1 MTKIKKTI
9 VVVLGMHRSG
19 TSAITR
25 GLSVLGVELGDTLM
39 PAKENNNAKG
49 FWEDVDIN
57 ELNIELMTALGYQW
71 DSLTPLSAELC
82 LSEVALAFLPR
93 AKALLNS
100 KLSDHGLY
108 GIKDPRVSV
117 LLPFWQRVFN
127 ELELDVRYVIA
138 LRSPLSVASS
148 LAKRDSF
155 SAEKSHYLWLQY
167 MLASL
172 LYTQDEQ
179 RLVVDFDCLMTEPEQ
194 ELARIA
200 SLLDADFSADSAA
213 FIEYSQQFLDSKL
226 RHVSYT
232 EQDTEQSESL
242 NNTVKILYALL
253 LRLAQGKLRFTDA
266 NYSAA
271 LDKINGDYISLV
283 PALNYINKI
292 SRKFDERK
300 VTLDHQQALISAKD
314 VHIDN
319 IEAHT
324 KNLDQAI
331 IDLVSHQKHLGQILS
346 EQQQSLV
353 NNANLIVEQQH
364 ALADKEQNLIL
375 LQMQLAEHQA
385 IMLQMQQS
393 ASWRVTSGL
402 RAVKRI
408 SRDNLSQWRTLSKSS
423 AQFIQAQG
431 GLLPTAKKTLAVC
444 KRDGIKSL
452 PHHFRKIFNHST
464 HHPHAVGNN
473 DYAGWVSTYD
483 TMTDSK
489 RNKIKSAIK
498 NLERS
503 PLIAIIMPVYNVE
516 PTLLVQA
523 VSSIQQQLYPNWEL
537 CIADDAST
545 DTEIRPLLER
555 LAAEDDRIKVAFREK
570 NGHISAASNSA
581 LELVTADW
589 VALMDHDDLLPEHAL
604 FHVAEAII
612 NNPDALI
619 FYSDEDKLDEQGNR
633 TEPHFK
639 SDWNPDLFFS
649 QNYVSHLGVYHKSI
663 LDKISGFRV
672 GVEGS
677 QDYDLLLRCLPYLKD
692 EQIIHIP
699 KVLYHWRMVEGST
712 ALASGEKNYT
722 VEAGMKAL
730 RDYFNSQ
737 NIKVSVE
744 EAVIPNTYHVRYD
757 MEGNEPLV
765 SLLIPTRDY
774 LHLLET
780 CVRSILEK
788 STYRNFEILILDN
801 GSVEEETISF
811 FKTIQSEYKC
821 VTVLHY
827 DKPFNY
833 SEINNFGVIHA
844 KGSIIGLV
852 NNDIEVIEPDWLTNM
867 VCHVVRPEIGC
878 VGAKLYYGN
887 NTLQHGGVILGI
899 GGLANHSHK
908 YYPYDHPGYYARL
921 TCIQNL
927 SAVTAAC
934 LLVRREVFEAAGGL
948 DAVNLKVAFND
959 VDFCMK
965 VRELGYRNLWTPY
978 AELYHHE
985 SVSRGAED
993 TPEKYARFKSEVDFM
1008 VSKWGEKLTLDPYYN
1023 VNLTIGHEDFSLA
1036 WPPRQVAVI

>member
-1 MTKIKKTI
+1 MTDTKKTI

-19 TSAITR
+19 TSALTR
-25 GLSVLGVELGDTLM
+25 GLSVLGVELGDSLL
-39 PAKENNNAKG
+39 PAQADNSKG
-49 FWEDVDIN
+49 FWEDQDIN
-57 ELNIELMTALGYQW
+57 ELNIELMAALGTSW
-71 DSLTPLSAELC
+71 DSLAPLTAKQC
-82 LSEVALAFLPR
+82 LSEAALAFLPK
-93 AKALLNS
+93 AKVLLQEKMVEHALF
-100 KLSDHGLY
+100 

-117 LLPFWQRVFN
+117 LLPFWQRVFS
-127 ELELDVRYVIA
+127 ELALKVQYVIA

-148 LAKRDSF
+148 LAKRDNF
-155 SAEKSHYLWLQY
+155 AAEKSYYLWLLY
-167 MLASL
+167 MLACL
-172 LYTQDEQ
+172 EHTQGGK
-179 RLVVDFDCLMTEPEQ
+179 RLVIDFDCLMAEPEQ
-194 ELARIA
+194 QLARIA
-200 SLLDADFSADSAA
+200 SLLEVGFSADSDA

-226 RHVSYT
+226 RHANYSL
-232 EQDTEQSESL
+232 QDTEQDLALHEAGK
-242 NNTVKILYALL
+242 NLYALL
-253 LRLAQGKLRFTDA
+253 LCLAKGELDFTDVS
-266 NYSAA
+266 YSQS
-271 LDKINGDYISLV
+271 LEEVNSELIKLV
-283 PALNYINKI
+283 PSLHYINHILSQLDI
-292 SRKFDERK
+292 SN
-300 VTLDHQQALISAKD
+300 VMLDGNKRTMDVMQATIAAKD
-314 VHIDN
+314 VHITN
-319 IEAHT
+319 IEAHE
-324 KNLDQAI
+324 KQLNKAI
-331 IDLVSHQKHLGQILS
+331 LDLVNHQNHLDRVLA
-346 EQQQSLV
+346 EQ
-353 NNANLIVEQQH
+353 EKE
-364 ALADKEQNLIL
+364 LADKEQSLIS
-375 LQMQLAEHQA
+375 LQMQVAEHQA
-385 IMLQMQQS
+385 VMLQMQQS
-393 ASWRVTSGL
+393 ASWRLTSGL
-402 RAVKRI
+402 RAAKKI
-408 SRDNLSQWRTLSKSS
+408 SSDNLSQLRVVSKSS
-423 AQFIQAQG
+423 AQFIHTQG
-431 GLLPTAKKTLAVC
+431 GLLPVAKKTLSIC
-444 KRDGIKSL
+444 KRDGIKGL
-452 PHHFRKIFNHST
+452 PHHFRKIFNHANPNPN
-464 HHPHAVGNN
+464 PHAVGNN
-473 DYAGWVSTYD
+473 DYAGWVSIYD
-483 TMTDSK
+483 TMDDNK
-489 RNKIKSAIK
+489 RNEITAAIK
-498 NLERS
+498 KLEGS
-503 PLIAIIMPVYNVE
+503 PLISIIMPVYNVQPE
-516 PTLLVQA
+516 LLAQA
-523 VSSIQQQLYPNWEL
+523 VSSIQQQLYPNWQL
-537 CIADDAST
+537 CMADDAST
-545 DTEIRPLLER
+545 DVEIRPLLER
-555 LAAEDDRIKVAFREK
+555 LAAEDERIKVVFREE

-581 LELVTADW
+581 LELVTSDW

-604 FHVAEAII
+604 YHVAEAII
-612 NNPDALI
+612 KNPDGLM
-619 FYSDEDKLDEQGNR
+619 FYSDEDKLDAQGNR

-677 QDYDLLLRCLPYLKD
+677 QDYDLLLRCLPYIKN
-692 EQIIHIP
+692 EQIVHIP

-712 ALASGEKNYT
+712 ALASDEKNYT

-730 RDYFNSQ
+730 RDYFENQ

-744 EAVIPNTYHVRYD
+744 PAVVANTYHVRYELTD
-757 MEGNEPLV
+757 DAPLV

-811 FKTIQSEYKC
+811 FKTIESEYEC
-821 VTVLHY
+821 VRVLHY

-833 SEINNFGVIHA
+833 SEINNFGVKHA

-878 VGAKLYYGN
+878 VGAKLYYTN

-1008 VSKWGEKLTLDPYYN
+1008 ISKWGDQLALDPYYN

-1036 WPPRQVAVI
+1036 WPPR